1 MSQYYNPPTLFRA
14 PVSVRKMVKILQDP
28 AIFASIAAITVVGSV
43 GTWFYYFRKCYIG
56 PTRVLDQH
64 TTKEFK
70 LQAITPIN
78 HNTSIYRFSLPRQD
92 DVLGL
97 PTGQHIVLTA
107 NINGKEVSRSYTPIT
122 SDEEKGYFELLIKN
136 YPNGA
141 LTQHISKMKVGDK
154 IGVRGPK
161 GAFIYSPNMV
171 KEIGMVAGGTGI
183 TPMLQIIKAILRNPA
198 DKTKISLIF
207 GNVTKSDILLEE
219 ELQGLAEQHPDRFSV
234 YHVLNEPPENWN
246 QGVGF
251 ITKDILEQRLPKP
264 SNDVKILVC
273 GPPPMVKAVTNATTD
288 LGYEPPRTVSKL
300 TDQVFKF

>member
-43 GTWFYYFRKCYIG
+43 AKGYIG

-161 GAFIYSPNMV
+161 
-171 KEIGMVAGGTGI
+171 
-183 TPMLQIIKAILRNPA
+183 
-198 DKTKISLIF
+198 
-207 GNVTKSDILLEE
+207 
-219 ELQGLAEQHPDRFSV
+219 
-234 YHVLNEPPENWN
+234 
-246 QGVGF
+246 
-251 ITKDILEQRLPKP
+251 
-264 SNDVKILVC
+264 
-273 GPPPMVKAVTNATTD
+273 
-288 LGYEPPRTVSKL
+288 
-300 TDQVFKF
+300 

>member
-1 MSQYYNPPTLFRA
+1 
-14 PVSVRKMVKILQDP
+14 
-28 AIFASIAAITVVGSV
+28 
-43 GTWFYYFRKCYIG
+43 
-56 PTRVLDQH
+56 
-64 TTKEFK
+64 
-70 LQAITPIN
+70 
-78 HNTSIYRFSLPRQD
+78 
-92 DVLGL
+92 
-97 PTGQHIVLTA
+97 
-107 NINGKEVSRSYTPIT
+107 
-122 SDEEKGYFELLIKN
+122 
-136 YPNGA
+136 
-141 LTQHISKMKVGDK
+141 
-154 IGVRGPK
+154 
-161 GAFIYSPNMV
+161 MV